1 VAGGV
6 HLFYLLSAR
15 GSMAATRIKLT
26 VDDDWLA
33 SMQRAA
39 KRRSV
44 NVSEFIR
51 QCVLQNLPKK
61 DQVKLKEIKRGHP
74 KSS

>member
-1 VAGGV
+1 
-6 HLFYLLSAR
+6 
-15 GSMAATRIKLT
+15 MATRIKLT

-61 DQVKLKEIKRGHP
+61 ERAKLKEIKRGNP
-74 KSS
+74 NNA

>member
-15 GSMAATRIKLT
+15 GSMATRIKLT
-26 VDDDWLA
+26 IDDDWLA

>member
-1 VAGGV
+1 
-6 HLFYLLSAR
+6 
-15 GSMAATRIKLT
+15 MAATRIKLT

-44 NVSEFIR
+44 NMSEFIR

>member
-1 VAGGV
+1 MAGGV
-6 HLFYLLSAR
+6 CLFSLLDGR
-15 GSMAATRIKLT
+15 DMAATRIKLT
-26 VDDDWLA
+26 VDETWLA

-51 QCVLQNLPKK
+51 QCVLENLPKK
-61 DQVKLKEIKRGHP
+61 EQAKLKEIKRGHP
-74 KSS
+74 KNS

>member
-1 VAGGV
+1 VAGSV
-6 HLFYLLSAR
+6 CLFYLLSAR
-15 GSMAATRIKLT
+15 GSMATRIKLT
-26 VDDDWLA
+26 IDDDWLA

>member
-6 HLFYLLSAR
+6 CLFSLLSAR
-15 GSMAATRIKLT
+15 GAMAATRIKLT
-26 VDDDWLA
+26 VDEDWLA

-39 KRRSV
+39 NRRSL